1 MRLQHSHCRLKIRR
15 ASLPGFQ
22 SQTRQGVLKRGK
34 VLSDHFNWAKTLVA
48 KMYQS
53 NLVRWLNQELH
64 QVLPSPGLLAI
75 DIHIR
80 AIEQT
85 KIKCK
90 SIKNLAIG
98 SRSFKIIQ
106 DVDVYGQSLLGPA
119 CLSWESIHK
128 NRKDTKGRFGFPL
141 KCIE

>member
-1 MRLQHSHCRLKIRR
+1 MSNLIAVRLKHSHCRLKIRR

-22 SQTRQGVLKRGK
+22 SQPRQGVLKRGK
-34 VLSDHFNWAKTLVA
+34 VLSDHFSWAKTLVA

-53 NLVRWLNQELH
+53 NLVRRLNQELH

-75 DIHIR
+75 DIHIC
-80 AIEQT
+80 AIKPT
-85 KIKCK
+85 KTKCK

-106 DVDVYGQSLLGPA
+106 DVDVYGESLLGPA
-119 CLSWESIHK
+119 CLS
-128 NRKDTKGRFGFPL
+128 
-141 KCIE
+141 